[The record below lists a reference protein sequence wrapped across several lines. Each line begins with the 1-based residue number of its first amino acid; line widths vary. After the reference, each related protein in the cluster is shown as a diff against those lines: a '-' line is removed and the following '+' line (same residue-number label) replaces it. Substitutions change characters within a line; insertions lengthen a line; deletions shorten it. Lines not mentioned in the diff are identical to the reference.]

1 MLFFF
6 SVIGSKLD
14 SKMLSDILHS
24 LQLHFLKS
32 DDVDTIH
39 GILSNLPQ
47 ISRFSIIKMF
57 MTKDDLENFGLLIDF
72 LIENEKPLS
81 NDIKKLYM

>member
-1 MLFFF
+1 M
-6 SVIGSKLD
+6 IGSKLD
-14 SKMLSDILHS
+14 SKMLSDILHC
-24 LQLHFLKS
+24 LQLYFLRG

-47 ISRFSIIKMF
+47 ISRFSIIKLF
-57 MTKDDLENFGLLIDF
+57 MTRDDLENFGLLIDF
-72 LIENEKPLS
+72 LKDNQKPLS